1 MLYLGKEMSSVINE
15 DVNVGTFLS
24 AFPPVIQSRGKA
36 FLSFSVLI
44 SLMSMQWYFISNR

>member
-15 DVNVGTFLS
+15 DVNIGTIL
-24 AFPPVIQSRGKA
+24 FPPVIQSRGKA

-44 SLMSMQWYFISNR
+44 SSMSMQWYFISNR